1 MRLRTLALAFLF
13 AAFAFSARAANLE
26 ALARQ
31 ATAENA
37 DEARAAV
44 AQLRAQGPKG
54 LDALFQTHDAEI
66 KKRLNAAAVLY
77 SNPAEA
83 EWLRIAAAL
92 DGVAQ
97 QKDSFAARLFWHTDL
112 EQAKAAARQSGKPI
126 LSLRLLGNLTDEL
139 SCANSRFFRATL
151 YSNAQV
157 SNYLREHFILHW
169 SSERP
174 VPRVT
179 IDFGDGRK
187 LETTLTGNSI
197 HYVLDAQGRVVD
209 ALPGLYGPA
218 AFLRALQEAEKFAL
232 SVRGQSGG
240 ALAFAVRNY
249 HSNRLNRQNQAWAA
263 DLAKAGV
270 EIKRAAPPVAQPN
283 AVSPNAVTVAPA
295 TAAASMAV
303 TKSSVEVRLV
313 RELVPDPENLSAI
326 TDEAAWQKIAALHA
340 TDAQLDANSRALM
353 ARHLPPLIVNRKL
366 SPEARLDV
374 LVGNFEKLA
383 ALDTV
388 RNEYLLRPRLDAWF
402 ANGQAGNLE
411 ELNRRVYAE
420 LFLTPR
426 ADAWL
431 GLYGPDTYTGLENG
445 GLKP

>member
-26 ALARQ
+26 ALARL

-44 AQLRAQGPKG
+44 AQLRAQGPAG
-54 LDALFQTHDAEI
+54 LDALFQAHEAEI

-83 EWLRIAAAL
+83 EWLRITAAL

-97 QKDSFAARLFWHTDL
+97 QKDSFAAHLFWHTDL
-112 EQAKAAARQSGKPI
+112 EQAKAAARKSGKPI
-126 LSLRLLGNLTDEL
+126 LSLRLLGSLTDEF

-151 YSNAQV
+151 YANAQV
-157 SNYLREHFILHW
+157 AQYLREHFILHW

-187 LETTLTGNSI
+187 LETTITGNSI

-218 AFLRALQEAEKFAL
+218 AFLRALQEAEKFAQGMRL
-232 SVRGQSGG
+232 
-240 ALAFAVRNY
+240 LNDEAFAASMRVY
-249 HSNRLNRQNQAWAA
+249 HNNRARQLNNAWAA
-263 DLAKAGV
+263 DLNRAGV
-270 EIKRAAPPVAQPN
+270 KIERATPKATTAAP
-283 AVSPNAVTVAPA
+283 TA
-295 TAAASMAV
+295 TAAAPLAV
-303 TKSSVEVRLV
+303 GKRIVEVTLV
-313 RELVPDPENLSAI
+313 REIVPDPLNLSAV

-340 TDAQLDANSRALM
+340 ADAQLDANSRALM

-366 SPEARLDV
+366 SPEGRLDV

-402 ANGQAGNLE
+402 ANGQAANLE
-411 ELNRRVYAE
+411 ELNRRVYTE

-431 GLYGPDTYTGLENG
+431 GLYGTDTYTGLENG
-445 GLKP
+445 GITKP